1 MKELVTYIV
10 KNLVEKPD
18 EVSVTE
24 LKSETE
30 TVYEVRVADGD
41 MGKVIGRQ
49 GRIVKEIRVL
59 VKSMASRR
67 GDKVSVEIV
76 D

>member
-1 MKELVTYIV
+1 MKELLTYMV
-10 KNLVEKPD
+10 QSLVDHPD
-18 EVSVTE
+18 EVSVVE
-24 LKSETE
+24 RENSGE

-49 GRIVKEIRVL
+49 GRIVRQIRVL
-59 VKSMASRR
+59 MKAQAQRR
-67 GDKVSVEIV
+67 GKKVSVEIL